1 MYQTILDAIGN
12 TPLVRVPFSIK
23 APLYA
28 KLEYLNPGG
37 SVKDRPAKY
46 LIETAEKK
54 GVLRPGG
61 TIIDASSGNQ
71 GIATAMIGFIKGYNV
86 IISVS
91 KKISNEKLQ
100 TIKAYNAQ
108 VVICPPTSLIN
119 DPQGYHSVAMQIHNN
134 TTNSFMPNQYFNPL
148 NAQAHYLSLG
158 PEIWNQTKG
167 KVTHFFA
174 GAGTGGTVTGV
185 GRYLKEQNPNVKIIA
200 IDSNN
205 SYRATKGNPKP
216 YLVEG
221 IGIDFDSPVID
232 YSVIDEVITVS
243 DENAIVMIKKL
254 ASKGFLTGPS
264 SGAVAHVA
272 HQYAQNHLTSDSCAV
287 MIFGDSGR
295 AYLSKGFYE

>member
-1 MYQTILDAIGN
+1 
-12 TPLVRVPFSIK
+12 
-23 APLYA
+23 
-28 KLEYLNPGG
+28 
-37 SVKDRPAKY
+37 
-46 LIETAEKK
+46 
-54 GVLRPGG
+54 
-61 TIIDASSGNQ
+61 
-71 GIATAMIGFIKGYNV
+71 
-86 IISVS
+86 
-91 KKISNEKLQ
+91 
-100 TIKAYNAQ
+100 
-108 VVICPPTSLIN
+108 
-119 DPQGYHSVAMQIHNN
+119 
-134 TTNSFMPNQYFNPL
+134 MPYQYFNPL
-148 NAQAHYLSLG
+148 IAQAHYLSLG